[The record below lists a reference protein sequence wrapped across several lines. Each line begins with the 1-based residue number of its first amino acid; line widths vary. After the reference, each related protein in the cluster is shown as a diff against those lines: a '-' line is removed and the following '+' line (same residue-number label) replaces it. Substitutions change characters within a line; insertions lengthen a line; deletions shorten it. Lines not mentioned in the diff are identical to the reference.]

1 MNFLLML
8 VIKIVL
14 DLVSFEQE
22 HQQSKIKVSGS
33 GRGGHIPII

>member
-8 VIKIVL
+8 VIIIVL

-22 HQQSKIKVSGS
+22 HQ
-33 GRGGHIPII
+33 HE